1 MRESSLF
8 QLLLAMGLECVNY
21 DILNGSQFDL
31 VDDAVWEPLL
41 RRIDA
46 GEYAACFACPM
57 CATFSKLLN
66 LPGPHPYATLR
77 VLAGTVGRI
86 ILQSRRKK
94 SVSITWWHY
103 VWQQL
108 WDRSTRKHYRG
119 SSRLRAPPPSRYQS
133 FTWTNTSH
141 C

>member
-57 CATFSKLLN
+57 CATFSQVLN
-66 LPGPHPYATLR
+66 LPGPHLFAMLR
-77 VLAGTVGRI
+77 ARDGMDGKTSDHTR
-86 ILQSRRKK
+86 QRKFEN
-94 SVSITWWHY
+94 IRWWHY
-103 VWQQL
+103 GWL
-108 WDRSTRKHYRG
+108 W
-119 SSRLRAPPPSRYQS
+119 L
-133 FTWTNTSH
+133 
-141 C
+141 